1 MMMTSHF
8 KSADGKL
15 LYTAKEACLIVFGT
29 NDRTKLNLMYRLLK
43 SGKIEAERVGNT
55 WLISRKALVELHGQE
70 NLQ

>member
-1 MMMTSHF
+1 MTSHF

-29 NDRTKLNLMYRLLK
+29 NDRTKLNLLYRLLK
-43 SGKIEAERVGNT
+43 SGKIEAERVGNP
-55 WLISRKALVELHGQE
+55 WLIPRKALVELHGQE

>member
-1 MMMTSHF
+1 MMMISHF

-15 LYTAKEACLIVFGT
+15 LYTAKEACLIGT
-29 NDRTKLNLMYRLLK
+29 NDRTKLNLLYRLRK

-55 WLISRKALVELHGQE
+55 WLIPRKALVELHGQE